1 MMEDWK
7 MKDDGLKDMM
17 DNDEKYGTDGR
28 FIIKAGKVKK
38 EAWMYKW
45 MMNEEWN
52 DG

>member
-1 MMEDWK
+1 
-7 MKDDGLKDMM
+7 MM